1 LPHEEVLERLAQ
13 THALLL
19 VSDYEGLPHVA
30 IEALACGVPLIAL
43 PVGGTRSVLRD
54 GENGIVLGDASHQ
67 AVARALETLRD
78 DAEVTQ
84 RLADGARRSGAEW
97 GMDRCASQIV
107 ELLDRAMSGKPRA
120 IFVGKSK
127 IPTPMTEGFRGKL
140 EILVRHLEPTIVGVG
155 RPGRRAAGRARLV
168 RFPATGP
175 AGLDGLLFYSFGPAV
190 ALSLAAGRRR
200 CAIVC
205 QSPYEAFGV
214 LLLTRALPKSLRPRV
229 VVEVHGDWR
238 TAARL
243 YGGPARRPIASS
255 SDRAAAWAVRRG
267 DRVRVVS
274 GWLERLVRE
283 TGYRGDLDRFVAY
296 SDMAEFL
303 AAPVLLPPVEPRAA
317 YVGAL
322 DRSKGVD
329 VLLEAW
335 SRVTAQIAGARL
347 FIGGDGPMR
356 EDLRAR
362 CERLGLNGTAEF
374 VGYLSSSEVRTLLD
388 RCSCLVVPSRSEGLG
403 RVALEAMARA
413 RPVVASKVGGLP
425 ELVDE
430 GRNGRLVAPEDPEQL
445 ASAIVQLFQDPD
457 EVLEMGREGRRRAL
471 ERDPLAEFESGISR
485 LAAWVGAG

>member
-1 LPHEEVLERLAQ
+1 
-13 THALLL
+13 
-19 VSDYEGLPHVA
+19 
-30 IEALACGVPLIAL
+30 
-43 PVGGTRSVLRD
+43 
-54 GENGIVLGDASHQ
+54 
-67 AVARALETLRD
+67 
-78 DAEVTQ
+78 
-84 RLADGARRSGAEW
+84 
-97 GMDRCASQIV
+97 M
-107 ELLDRAMSGKPRA
+107 
-120 IFVGKSK
+120 
-127 IPTPMTEGFRGKL
+127 
-140 EILVRHLEPTIVGVG
+140 
-155 RPGRRAAGRARLV
+155 
-168 RFPATGP
+168 
-175 AGLDGLLFYSFGPAV
+175 
-190 ALSLAAGRRR
+190 
-200 CAIVC
+200 
-205 QSPYEAFGV
+205 
-214 LLLTRALPKSLRPRV
+214 
-229 VVEVHGDWR
+229 
-238 TAARL
+238 
-243 YGGPARRPIASS
+243 
-255 SDRAAAWAVRRG
+255 
-267 DRVRVVS
+267 VS